1 MLIEFSV
8 TNFRSIRK
16 KQTFSMESINKYKE
30 LPKNIAKI
38 KNYSL
43 LKAGAIYGKNASG
56 KSNLILA
63 FKAVKFLVQ
72 MSSTFKVNNK
82 IRCYEP
88 FELDEDGN
96 SEPTTFELL
105 FFGKNEIKYS
115 YRFSYNEEK
124 ITEEQLI
131 YYPKKQPKLLY
142 NRDSEGN
149 FELGEKIKAKTGD
162 IIKNLFSNQ
171 LFLSKVGTEKIEELI
186 EPYLFFDDYLYVN
199 ILNLS
204 CSLCDK
210 KILDMH
216 SEMLY
221 SNDNKYFEK
230 NINKLLCLADTGIT
244 GIEIKENKEEDF
256 SFPATMDKE
265 RKKRILEEN
274 RLQVFARHKKFEN
287 GNVVGEVKLDLGFE
301 SAGTN
306 RLLAIGGLILGALSD
321 GITLVVDEMERS
333 LHPYLTRILIELFN
347 NQKTNPHNAQLIF
360 TTHDTSI
367 LTSDLFR
374 RDQVWF
380 TDKDE
385 FGYTSFYSLGDI
397 KGVRKDVPYHKYYLK
412 GLFGGVPNVNFYDFN
427 FNE

>member
-8 TNFRSIRK
+8 SNFRSIRE

-30 LPKNIAKI
+30 LPKNITKI
-38 KNYSL
+38 QNYSL
-43 LKAGAIYGKNASG
+43 LKTGAIYGKNASG

-63 FKAVKFLVQ
+63 FKAVKYLVQ
-72 MSSTFKVNNK
+72 MSSTFKVNSK

-88 FELDEDGN
+88 FELDENGEN
-96 SEPTTFELL
+96 EPILFELL

-115 YRFSYNEEK
+115 YKVSFNEDK
-124 ITEEQLI
+124 IIEEQLI
-131 YYPKKQPKLLY
+131 YFPKKQPKLLFSRGED
-142 NRDSEGN
+142 NN
-149 FELGEKIKAKTGD
+149 FVLSEKIKTKSGD

-171 LFLSKVGTEKIEELI
+171 LLLSKVGTEKIEELI

-216 SEMLY
+216 SEMLH
-221 SNDNKYFEK
+221 SSGNKYFET
-230 NINKLLCLADTGIT
+230 NINKLLCLADTGIK

-256 SFPATMDKE
+256 SFPSTMDKE
-265 RKKRILEEN
+265 RKKRFIEEN
-274 RLQVFARHKKFEN
+274 RLQIFAIHNKFKN
-287 GNVVGEVKLDLGFE
+287 GKIVGEVKLDLDFE

-306 RLLAIGGLILGALSD
+306 RLFAIGGLILGALGD
-321 GITLVVDEMERS
+321 GTSLVVDEMERS

-347 NQKTNPHNAQLIF
+347 NPKTNPLNAQLIF

-427 FNE
+427 FNK